1 MQNPPAEPIRRGN
14 RLRAGTILMLIG
26 LAVAMPAEAHNS
38 ATLAGGF
45 LAGFSHP
52 LGGPDHLLAMVAVGL
67 WGSILGRPL
76 IVLLPVVFPTVMALG
91 ALLAMAGA
99 PLPPIE
105 LGIAISVLAL
115 GLAIALR
122 FRAPMWLASLIVAIF
137 AIFHGYAHG
146 NEIPSLA
153 DPIAYSTGFMLATGG
168 LHLAGIGLGLLDHRR
183 LGRTAIRSM
192 GGGIALAGVY
202 FLARAITG

>member
-1 MQNPPAEPIRRGN
+1 MN
-14 RLRAGTILMLIG
+14 LVRAGAMLAMAG
-26 LAVAMPAEAHNS
+26 LAAAPLSAHDS

-52 LGGPDHLLAMVAVGL
+52 LNGPDHLLAMVAVGL
-67 WGSILGRPL
+67 WGAILRRPL
-76 IVLLPVVFPTVMALG
+76 IVLLPVVFPSVMALG
-91 ALLAMAGA
+91 ALLAMAGVA
-99 PLPPIE
+99 LPPVE
-105 LGIAISVLAL
+105 LGIAFSVLAL

-122 FRAPMWLASLIVAIF
+122 FSAPVSLASTIVAVF

-146 NEIPSLA
+146 REIPSLA
-153 DPIAYSTGFMLATGG
+153 DPIAYSTGFMVATGG
-168 LHLAGIGLGLLDHRR
+168 LHIAGIGLGLLDHRR
-183 LGRTAIRSM
+183 LGRIAIRSI